1 MILKTKTWV
10 FLLFAATG
18 LCACSFQSER
28 KSEKYYIKYADAIEE
43 LKRDYEKLYRVQPFS
58 FGFTDR
64 SYKHYAMEVTTD
76 TLRYVYNSE
85 VSRSK
90 MYETIQKFN
99 YDTVILKR
107 MSDRMKEIKC
117 LWLTKP
123 SFFLDGVKE
132 SITTLSFRSVSVEKP
147 FVENKYYILIFP
159 DREFQ
164 NEEVRARIKKGDIVK
179 IKDGVYFM
187 IGSTFR

>member
-1 MILKTKTWV
+1 LKLKLD

-18 LCACSFQSER
+18 LGACSFQSER
-28 KSEKYYIKYADAIEE
+28 KTEKYYIKYADAIDE

-64 SYKHYAMEVTTD
+64 SYKHYVLEVTTD

-99 YDTVILKR
+99 YDTVILKI
-107 MSDRMKEIKC
+107 MSDRMQEIKC
-117 LWLTKP
+117 FWLTKP
-123 SFFLDGVKE
+123 SF
-132 SITTLSFRSVSVEKP
+132 SR
-147 FVENKYYILIFP
+147 
-159 DREFQ
+159 R
-164 NEEVRARIKKGDIVK
+164 R
-179 IKDGVYFM
+179 
-187 IGSTFR
+187 

>member
-1 MILKTKTWV
+1 MILETKTWV
-10 FLLFAATG
+10 FLLFAVTALG
-18 LCACSFQSER
+18 ACSFQSER
-28 KSEKYYIKYADAIEE
+28 KTEKYYIKYADAIEE
-43 LKRDYEKLYRVQPFS
+43 LKHDYEKLYRTQPFS

-64 SYKHYAMEVTTD
+64 SYKHYVMEVTTD

-107 MSDRMKEIKC
+107 MSDRMKVIKC

-123 SFFLDGVKE
+123 SFILDGVRE
-132 SITTLSFRSVSVEKP
+132 SVTTLSFRSVAVEKP
-147 FVENKYYILIFP
+147 FVENENNRRSALGCHENVKP
-159 DREFQ
+159 EGR
-164 NEEVRARIKKGDIVK
+164 RARWSGW
-179 IKDGVYFM
+179 
-187 IGSTFR
+187 RRLL